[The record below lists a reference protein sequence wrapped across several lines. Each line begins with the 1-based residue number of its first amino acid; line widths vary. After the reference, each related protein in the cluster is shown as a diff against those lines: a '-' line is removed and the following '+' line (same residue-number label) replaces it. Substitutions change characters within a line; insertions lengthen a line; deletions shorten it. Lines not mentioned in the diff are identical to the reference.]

1 MVFLQVEHVIKE
13 QNMLDVFVMI
23 ESYCNLLIERVN
35 LIEQERLVTFPF
47 LLLKTLCFF
56 SFSLA
61 IFLPLVFDGHAS
73 VCFV

>member
-23 ESYCNLLIERVN
+23 ESYCNLLIERIN

-47 LLLKTLCFF
+47 
-56 SFSLA
+56 
-61 IFLPLVFDGHAS
+61 
-73 VCFV
+73 